1 MSSVSAKVIF
11 ARIGHRF
18 DKLRQQ
24 KSPHRRVCNG
34 SMATTKKARPD
45 GTKIWLR
52 LFGAPMAHSRRLAPS
67 PIQPPSGRD
76 RGPSFHKLG
85 PRRGGMKA
93 TAFHVLELRL

>member
-34 SMATTKKARPD
+34 SMATTKKPGRMEKNLAQVVWCPD
-45 GTKIWLR
+45 GA
-52 LFGAPMAHSRRLAPS
+52 FP
-67 PIQPPSGRD
+67 PISAIPDPTPVGSG
-76 RGPSFHKLG
+76 
-85 PRRGGMKA
+85 
-93 TAFHVLELRL
+93 

>member
-1 MSSVSAKVIF
+1 MSSMSAKVIF
-11 ARIGHRF
+11 CGRSDSP

-24 KSPHRRVCNG
+24 NALTDGVCNG
-34 SMATTKKARPD
+34 SMAATKKH

-67 PIQPPSGRD
+67 PIQPPSGPD
-76 RGPSFHKLG
+76 RGPSFPERG

>member
-34 SMATTKKARPD
+34 SMATTKKPGRMEQ
-45 GTKIWLR
+45 K
-52 LFGAPMAHSRRLAPS
+52 
-67 PIQPPSGRD
+67 SGS
-76 RGPSFHKLG
+76 GCLV
-85 PRRGGMKA
+85 PRWRIPA
-93 TAFHVLELRL
+93 D